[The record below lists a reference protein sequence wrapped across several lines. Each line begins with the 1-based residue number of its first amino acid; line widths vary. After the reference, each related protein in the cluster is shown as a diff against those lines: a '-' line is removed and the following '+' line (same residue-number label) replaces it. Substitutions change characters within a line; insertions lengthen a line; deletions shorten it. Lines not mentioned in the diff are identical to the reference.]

1 MNMVDLIVY
10 VAVGLIGGGIM
21 GFVLGRESPRR
32 CQDCLSNDF
41 NRYKAGHKAGYQD
54 GVADVVKLVR
64 KRSVEAKNTY
74 TITKAG
80 LERIEQEMAD

>member
-10 VAVGLIGGGIM
+10 VAVGLMVGGIM

-32 CQDCLSNDF
+32 CLDCLSNDF

-64 KRSVEAKNTY
+64 ARSVEAKNTY